1 MAATSRHQ
9 YDILRSARGMAVA
22 VNSSSKS
29 RE

>member
-9 YDILRSARGMAVA
+9 YDILRSAQGMAVA